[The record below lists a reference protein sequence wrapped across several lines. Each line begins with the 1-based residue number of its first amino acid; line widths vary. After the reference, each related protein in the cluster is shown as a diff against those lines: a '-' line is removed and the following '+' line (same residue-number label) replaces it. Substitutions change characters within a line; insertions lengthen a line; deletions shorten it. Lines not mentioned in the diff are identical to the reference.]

1 MAIRAV
7 AFDLDYTLA
16 VPERDR
22 ETILAEA
29 AEAAGAPALTRG
41 EYLETHQENLTEET
55 REPVFEA
62 LLADR
67 ETDADP
73 AEVARAYREL
83 ITAALEP
90 VPGVEAMLTSL
101 AESYRIGLL
110 TNGPSV
116 AQRTKIRT
124 LGWEDLFDAAL
135 VTGELSAGKPD
146 VAAFEA
152 LLDALGTAPEETVF
166 IGDRVDD
173 DIGGATAAG
182 LVPIQVLFDGG
193 PDPDPQAAA
202 FVERENLAERLPDL
216 LAEL

>member
-29 AEAAGAPALTRG
+29 VEATGAPALTRG
-41 EYLETHQENLTEET
+41 EYLATHQEHLTEET

-73 AEVARAYREL
+73 AEVARTYREL
-83 ITAALEP
+83 VTAALEP
-90 VPGVEAMLTSL
+90 VSGAESMLESL
-101 AESYRIGLL
+101 GESYRLGLL

-124 LGWEDLFDAAL
+124 LGWEDRFHAAL
-135 VTGELSAGKPD
+135 VTGELEAGKPD

-166 IGDRVDD
+166 VGDHVDD
-173 DIGGATAAG
+173 DIAGAAAAG

-193 PDPDPQAAA
+193 PDRDPRAAA
-202 FVERENLAERLPDL
+202 YVERDTLSERLPEL